1 MYFRAFPIAL
11 SFRGILS
18 GPVAVIRS
26 QSRALPCSLLHHL
39 RDLRIGDFQA
49 VLDGIAAAIQ
59 GALQTNSVVGVTGYL
74 FPPAMRFVNNRFQLL
89 HRQPWAEIPNFRAYR
104 PTNDGSYKL
113 SASPRRDPVVP
124 APPFAPRPAHR

>member
-26 QSRALPCSLLHHL
+26 QSRAVPCSLLHHL

-49 VLDGIAAAIQ
+49 MLDGIAAAIQ

-89 HRQPWAEIPNFRAYR
+89 HRQSGLRYQISVPI
-104 PTNDGSYKL
+104 D
-113 SASPRRDPVVP
+113 PRTMGHIRSEERRVGKE
-124 APPFAPRPAHR
+124 

>member
-18 GPVAVIRS
+18 APVAVIRS
-26 QSRALPCSLLHHL
+26 QSRAVPCSLLRHL

-74 FPPAMRFVNNRFQLL
+74 FPPPIRFVNNRFQLL
-89 HRQPWAEIPNFRAYR
+89 HRQRGLRYR
-104 PTNDGSYKL
+104 SEER
-113 SASPRRDPVVP
+113 SEERRVGKEC
-124 APPFAPRPAHR
+124 